1 MDLLEMCKRQGELR
15 KIFMENKLKYKL
27 NKNREEKR
35 RAKQGGNAPLTNPK
49 NRPSAE

>member
-35 RAKQGGNAPLTNPK
+35 RCKECKKKKEG
-49 NRPSAE
+49 S